1 MRNLAQ
7 RSSSLQLP
15 ASSSRSLLRR
25 RLAPLAL
32 LVVLLL
38 LWQLVTALQL
48 YPMFIIPPPGAVFAK
63 FVAVA
68 MDGSLLRHSLVTL
81 QAVLAGLAAG
91 VTVGVVLGYLIA
103 HSSLLEDSLAP
114 LIIGLQSTP
123 IVAWAP
129 LLVIWFGS
137 GLTSKAITSA
147 LIVFFPTLVNT
158 VVGLR
163 NVPTSLRDLLRS
175 QRATRWQ
182 TLTVLEIPAAL
193 PVLFGGLK
201 ISATLAVIGAVVGEF
216 VSADAGLG
224 FVITLA
230 RSRYDTPLVLVAVFA
245 LAAMARL
252 LYGAV
257 TLLER
262 HLLAWQRHGRGTR
275 SFS

>member
-1 MRNLAQ
+1 MRNPAQ

-15 ASSSRSLLRR
+15 ASSSRNLLRR

-48 YPMFIIPPPGAVFAK
+48 YPMFIIPPPGAVLAK
-63 FVAVA
+63 FVAVG

-163 NVPTSLRDLLRS
+163 NVPSSLRDLLRS

-224 FVITLA
+224 FLITLA
-230 RSRYDTPLVLVAVFA
+230 RSRYDTELVLVAVIA
-245 LAAMARL
+245 LAVMARL
-252 LYGAV
+252 LYGVVA
-257 TLLER
+257 LLER
-262 HLLAWQRHGRGTR
+262 QLLAWQRQGRSTR
-275 SFS
+275 IRS

>member
-1 MRNLAQ
+1 MRVPGQRLASQ
-7 RSSSLQLP
+7 P
-15 ASSSRSLLRR
+15 AASVTTRRVLRR
-25 RLAPLAL
+25 AAPLL
-32 LVVLLL
+32 LLLALLL
-38 LWQLVTALQL
+38 LWQIVTWLRF
-48 YPMFIIPPPGAVFAK
+48 YPAFIIPPPGSVLDRFAEV
-63 FVAVA
+63 VA
-68 MDGSLLRHSLVTL
+68 DGTLLRHSLVTL

-91 VTVGVVLGYLIA
+91 VIVGVALGYLVA
-103 HSSLLEDSLAP
+103 RSTLLEDTLAP
-114 LIIGLQSTP
+114 LIVGLQSTP

-137 GLTSKAITSA
+137 GLTSKAVTSA

-163 NVPTSLRDLLRS
+163 NVAPALRDLLRV

-193 PVLFGGLK
+193 PVLLAGLK

-224 FVITLA
+224 YLITLA
-230 RSRYDTPLVLVAVFA
+230 RSRYDTALVLVAVVA
-245 LAAMARL
+245 LALMARA

-257 TLLER
+257 ALLER
-262 HLLAWQRHGRGTR
+262 WLLAWQRQGRDTQNWP
-275 SFS
+275 